1 MIFVVIAPFDHKY
14 VYGAVPP
21 VAVTLAEPVA
31 KPVQVAG
38 NEFNT
43 KLIPMG
49 WLTVSVTFDVHPLK
63 SVTV

>member
-1 MIFVVIAPFDHKY
+1 M
-14 VYGAVPP
+14 YGALPP

-43 KLIPMG
+43 KLMPMG
-49 WLTVSVTFDVHPLK
+49 WFTISVTFDVHPLK